1 MTGSRSWKGM
11 TCVYLQ
17 LMPVPVVQVPNSRS
31 VPLQRFDLAV
41 GTDGGLGRLLRR
53 LFLSAKMFVAEEHY
67 QMSYL
72 VL

>member
-11 TCVYLQ
+11 TCIYLQ
-17 LMPVPVVQVPNSRS
+17 LMPVPVVQVPNSRP

-41 GTDGGLGRLLRR
+41 RTDGGLGRLLRR
-53 LFLSAKMFVAEEHY
+53 PVLSVKMFVAEEYY

-72 VL
+72 IL